1 MPTPKL
7 HFSFWTIPLMA
18 LAACAQTQVKAP
30 AAGDA
35 KAETKAEARK
45 PDLPKQDLTAQTLY
59 QYLVGEMAL
68 QRGQPELAA
77 EALLDLAKNTRDPR
91 LAQRATEFAVHARQP
106 GQAVEAAEL
115 WHSLDPESSQA
126 TQAAGALLL
135 NSGHLNE
142 ARPYLEKVLAGKQD
156 GHATGFL
163 HLGQLLARQRDRAAV
178 LELVRELAKPYP
190 DSAEAH
196 FAVAQ
201 AAWSAD
207 RRDESLMELGLAE
220 RLSPGWEMAA
230 LFHGQVL
237 QRGSP
242 GEALTFYSAFLGNH
256 PAAKDVRLAYARL
269 LVGEKQYHQA
279 RAQFQRVMQD
289 APNNAEVAFAIGLLA
304 MEENDFESAETYL
317 KQALANGYKDED
329 MVRYYLGQIAEERKH
344 WEDAAKWYD
353 SVGSGEHFLD
363 ARIRHAGLQAKQGKL
378 GQARQSLQQ
387 TAAQN
392 NQQRAQL
399 IQAEAQLLREA
410 KRYQDTYDLLD
421 KGLEKL
427 PNHPDLLYDHAM
439 AAEKLDKLDVME
451 KDLRRL
457 IQLKPDNAHAYN
469 ALGYTLA
476 ERGVRLDEARELVEK
491 ALSLTPDDPFIMDS
505 LGWVYF
511 RLGQHAKAIESLRQ
525 ALKLR
530 PDPEIAAHLGE
541 VLWVQGQRDEAR
553 KVWRDALKQTP
564 DNEALRDVM
573 QKFK

>member
-7 HFSFWTIPLMA
+7 RFSFWVIPLA
-18 LAACAQTQVKAP
+18 LAACAQTPVMVPVVSDTKT
-30 AAGDA
+30 
-35 KAETKAEARK
+35 ETRK
-45 PDLPKQDLTAQTLY
+45 QDLPKHDLTSQMLY

-68 QRGQPELAA
+68 QRGQPALAS

-106 GQAVEAAEL
+106 DQAVEAAEL
-115 WHSLDPESSQA
+115 WHSLDPESTQA
-126 TQAAGALLL
+126 TQATAALLL
-135 NSGHLNE
+135 NSGRLNE
-142 ARPYLEKVLAGKQD
+142 ARPYLEKVLAGKEA

-190 DSAEAH
+190 DRAEAH

-207 RRDESLMELGLAE
+207 RRDESLAELGLAE
-220 RLSPGWEMAA
+220 RLSPGWENAA
-230 LFHGQVL
+230 LFRGQVL

-242 GEALTFYSAFLGNH
+242 AEALAFYATFLGDY

-329 MVRYYLGQIAEERKH
+329 MVRYYLGQVMEERKR
-344 WEDAAKWYD
+344 WDDAAKWYD
-353 SVGSGEHFLD
+353 SVGSGEHYLD

-378 GQARQSLQQ
+378 ESARRLLRE
-387 TAAQN
+387 TAAPN

-410 KRYQDTYDLLD
+410 KRYQETYDLLGT
-421 KGLEKL
+421 GLEKL

-491 ALSLTPDDPFIMDS
+491 ALALTPEDPFIMDS

-511 RLGQHAKAIESLRQ
+511 RLGQHAKAIEALRQ
-525 ALKLR
+525 AFRLR

-541 VLWVQGQRDEAR
+541 VLWAEGLRDEAR